1 MAPVVS
7 VWHLRA
13 TEPRGTMIQETLGFG
28 WVKRDDA
35 VVATTRP
42 KETTMTT
49 TLDQRIN
56 ALKPGQDIRLSGDD
70 AVWVTAERSGNGQW
84 LRFVRHTGNGF
95 TVFKTTRF

>member
-1 MAPVVS
+1 
-7 VWHLRA
+7 
-13 TEPRGTMIQETLGFG
+13 
-28 WVKRDDA
+28 
-35 VVATTRP
+35 
-42 KETTMTT
+42 MTT

-84 LRFVRHTGNGF
+84 LRFVRHTRNGF